1 MIDPTLGLEKISAMK
16 LFREVFR
23 LLRVLIAAGSISL
36 LWSGCATDHSSGSPV
51 SAGETTQ
58 HSPSAVT
65 NSPSATTTST
75 SEPVREILHVG
86 DAVTVSFITLNEYI
100 KLEDHKESIKE
111 DGTIT
116 LHLIGP
122 VKAVGKTA
130 SELQKEIQDAYVPN
144 FFKRLT
150 VIVKT
155 EGRFYTV
162 GGEVKRPDKF
172 PFFTGLTLLGAIQS
186 AGDFTDFAN
195 RHKVQIN
202 RTNGQKIMVDCKKVI
217 KDPKKYDV
225 LINPGDVIHVPKG
238 IGLW

>member
-1 MIDPTLGLEKISAMK
+1 MK
-16 LFREVFR
+16 LFREACR
-23 LLRVLIAAGSISL
+23 LVVVLVAIGSIGL
-36 LWSGCATDHSSGSPV
+36 LWAGCVTDHPSGSPD
-51 SAGETTQ
+51 SPGETAQ
-58 HSPSAVT
+58 HSAKVAT
-65 NSPSATTTST
+65 NSPDATTTST
-75 SEPVREILHVG
+75 SEPVRETLHVG
-86 DAVTVSFITLNEYI
+86 DAITVSFVTLNEFI
-100 KLEDHKESIKE
+100 KLEPHLENIKE

-122 VKAVGKTA
+122 IKAVGKTA
-130 SELQKEIQDAYVPN
+130 SELQKEIQDAYVPKY
-144 FFKRLT
+144 FKRLT
-150 VIVKT
+150 IIVKT

-162 GGEVKRPDKF
+162 GGEVRRPDKF
-172 PFFTGLTLLGAIQS
+172 AYLTGLTLLGAIQS